1 MLTEIVEWLAGPNRK
16 TREPVEAK
24 LATEAGCPT
33 PRNTSWAKRTGDRN
47 GVESTWFE
55 LTESCGEII
64 AMVVEGRPT
73 GWIAVLLTAGT
84 PVVSGFKSPAEAI
97 YTVNGMLEP

>member
-1 MLTEIVEWLAGPNRK
+1 MLTEIIEWLAGPVRNRGPIEE
-16 TREPVEAK
+16 R
-24 LATEAGCPT
+24 LAADAGCPT

-64 AMVVEGRPT
+64 AIVVQGRQA

-84 PVVSGFKSPAEAI
+84 PVESGFQNAIQAI
-97 YTVNGMLEP
+97 YTVNGMLQP